1 MIAVFTARN
10 KRDSTMSMRS
20 SGAVG
25 KSYAVIE
32 LPLSYQYNWS
42 DKTAR
47 EVLRTLGFTTETE
60 ASCEQCRTAISK
72 ALKIQK
78 DKLPPGVRE
87 RVLSFAELVV
97 SAERLGAT
105 HLSWNV

>member
-42 DKTAR
+42 HRTAR
-47 EVLRTLGFTTETE
+47 EVLNTLGIGNATEI
-60 ASCEQCRTAISK
+60 SCDVCRIAIAK
-72 ALKIQK
+72 ALKIPK

-87 RVLSFAELVV
+87 RVISFAALVD
-97 SAERLGAT
+97 SAVKLEAT
-105 HLSWNV
+105 HIQWNV